1 MKNAAT
7 NPHRAARQ
15 PANQRR
21 IPRFWLLASGLALVA
36 VIGPWATITWRR
48 SAAVAH
54 LQASLPSRPDLSD
67 RTPVL
72 GELLSA
78 AHRLTGSP
86 RSMIEGVAELGRL
99 YHANGFN
106 REAAQCWEVLRR
118 EQPGEA
124 RWPYYLADLN
134 RIASDYPAM
143 TGLLRETLR
152 LAPDYTPARLQLA
165 NLLFKSGDAA
175 EAERH
180 YRLRLEAIP
189 KDAHARLGLVRLAL
203 QRQRPDEARAMLE
216 MLLRDAPHFATGHN
230 LYAEILASAGEAEGA
245 ARHRWLGRET
255 LRFRDADDP
264 WLDELQAWC
273 HDYDRLC
280 VFGTI
285 ELQTER
291 LDRAQ
296 ELFERA
302 IRTRPDE
309 PHAYEMLGS
318 LLLKRND
325 VTGARDLF
333 EKALPRLTG
342 KKAPGVFTALSLVY
356 GRLEQP
362 AEAIRVARDGLAHEG
377 DQPELL
383 DALGQALAQA
393 GEHEKALQAW
403 EAALALNPRDANL
416 NHNAARSLLALHRLD
431 DALAALDRSLTRQ
444 PSFLPT
450 LLLRGQIELEAGH
463 LTLAEKYLRPAF
475 EFHPHDAQA
484 RRLLADWHQRMGAEA
499 ESKGDRDG
507 AERRYRDGLA
517 IDTNHAELSVSLGV
531 FYLVHGRF
539 ADAIAP
545 LSSYHQLQPENA
557 QACLFL
563 GQAYAS
569 SGDRANART
578 ILTRGVELAERTG
591 LSRVANHC
599 RRILQQL

>member
-1 MKNAAT
+1 MKNPSPS
-7 NPHRAARQ
+7 PHRAACQ

-21 IPRFWLLASGLALVA
+21 IPRFWLLALGLALVA

-48 SAAVAH
+48 SAAVSR
-54 LQASLPSRPDLSD
+54 LQASLPSPPDLSD
-67 RTPVL
+67 RAPVL
-72 GELLSA
+72 RDLLSA

-86 RSMIEGVAELGRL
+86 HNMWEGVAELGRL
-99 YHANGFN
+99 YHANGFT
-106 REAAQCWEVLRR
+106 REAEQCWAVLRR

-124 RWPYYLADLN
+124 RWPYYLADLS
-134 RIASDYPAM
+134 RTASDHPAM
-143 TGLLRETLR
+143 NELLRETLR
-152 LAPDYTPARLQLA
+152 LAPDYAPARLQLA
-165 NLLFKSGDAA
+165 NLLFKSGHPA

-180 YRLRLEAIP
+180 YRVRLEAIP
-189 KDAHARLGLVRLAL
+189 NDAHARLGLARLAL
-203 QRQRPDEARAMLE
+203 QRERPDEARTMLE
-216 MLLRDAPHFATGHN
+216 TLLRDTPHFATAHN
-230 LYAEILASAGEAEGA
+230 LYAEILASAGEKEGA

-264 WLDELQAWC
+264 WLEELQAWC

-296 ELFERA
+296 DLFERA

-325 VTGARDLF
+325 AAGARDVF

-342 KKAPGVFTALSLVY
+342 KKAPGVFAALSLVHV
-356 GRLEQP
+356 RLEQP
-362 AEAIRVARDGLAHEG
+362 AEAMRVARQGLAQAG

-393 GEHEKALQAW
+393 GEHEQALQAW
-403 EAALALNPRDANL
+403 EAALALNPGDANL
-416 NHNAARSLLALHRLD
+416 NYNAARSLLALHRLD

-499 ESKGDRDG
+499 ESKGDRNG
-507 AERRYRDGLA
+507 AERRYLDGLA
-517 IDTNHAELSVSLGV
+517 MDANHAELSVSLGV

-539 ADAIAP
+539 PDAIAP
-545 LSSYHQLQPENA
+545 LSSYHRLQPENA

-569 SGDRANART
+569 SGDRANARA
-578 ILTRGVELAERTG
+578 ILNRGVELAERSG
-591 LSRVANHC
+591 LNQIANHC
-599 RRILQQL
+599 RRLLGQL